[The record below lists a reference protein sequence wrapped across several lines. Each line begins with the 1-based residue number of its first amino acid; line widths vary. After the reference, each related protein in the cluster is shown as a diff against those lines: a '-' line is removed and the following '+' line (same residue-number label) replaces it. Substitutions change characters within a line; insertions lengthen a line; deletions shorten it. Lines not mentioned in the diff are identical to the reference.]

1 MNLLN
6 INPTPPTGA
15 EIITLIFLA
24 VVAIALFQFAVYTK
38 VKRVKTKY
46 GYRITCRQ
54 ILRLQMV
61 ALKSAIADTSRLIL
75 LWVVMTLPLIGIAV
89 STELSALFV
98 LGLILTKVRGG
109 LLLVIGIAFTFL
121 FLFATIVLIH
131 YFFGKYGSVYK
142 LPFVFLVRNDI
153 KQFLKKHQ
161 DIHMALITGSTTYIV
176 VIINLLIMLVNAP
189 SVLSKIVV
197 GIIIAILLIEVLPN
211 KKYENAMN
219 LCKKFE
225 GK

>member
-121 FLFATIVLIH
+121 FLLATIVLIH
-131 YFFGKYGSVYK
+131 YFLGKYGSVYK